1 MKKSVNSG
9 KTVEK
14 SEIDYKLDKIMKML
28 SKPEESGLE
37 KRVKRLEELLQR
49 EHDEKNDLLKVY
61 KSF

>member
-14 SEIDYKLDKIMKML
+14 SEIDHKLDKIMKML